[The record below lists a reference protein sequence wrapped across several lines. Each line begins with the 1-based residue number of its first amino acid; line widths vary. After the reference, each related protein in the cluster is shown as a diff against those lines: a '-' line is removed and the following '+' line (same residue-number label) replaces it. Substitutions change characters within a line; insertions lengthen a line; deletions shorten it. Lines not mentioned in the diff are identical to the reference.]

1 MDKNQVANVY
11 QAWDSRYHYD
21 LEKRRMVSMYD
32 DKKVGRVRGRNMNGM
47 VDYDRY
53 WVMKPFKGENLLKYH
68 NARLDAQRES
78 RWEEANEVLVEARML
93 KLSEIAT
100 IDEEGEKETEE
111 GSDDSLLGTDDF
123 IPAPFIPQGIDMP
136 SAEPSPDSSLPLM
149 EGGVLLPPADDA
161 VPPAPSPFAPLPPL

>member
-1 MDKNQVANVY
+1 
-11 QAWDSRYHYD
+11 
-21 LEKRRMVSMYD
+21 MVSMYD
-32 DKKVGRVRGRNMNGM
+32 EKKIGRVRGRDKNGM

-68 NARLDAQRES
+68 NARLDTLRES

-100 IDEEGEKETEE
+100 IEKEGEKETEE
-111 GSDDSLLGTDDF
+111 ESDDTALGSDDF
-123 IPAPFIPQGIDMP
+123 IPAPFIPKGIDMP
-136 SAEPSPDSSLPLM
+136 SPESSTDSSLPVM
-149 EGGVLLPPADDA
+149 QEGALLPPADDG